1 MAGSAAPSNATT
13 TRNAFDNRT
22 IYPFAG
28 GQWPTYNCNIM
39 NATTRPWSVSRRS
52 LLAGAS
58 ALLAPL
64 PAFASALKLN
74 DDGLYTKPWFLESLL
89 DLNDDVK
96 EAADKN
102 KRLVIMWE
110 LKGCPYCKKIH
121 EINLAD
127 PAIETFIKDR
137 FELLQ
142 LNIRGSREVTDFD
155 GERLAEKDF
164 ARKYGVRATPTFQF
178 FPERADGLGQKA
190 PQAREVA
197 RWQGYMEPKPF
208 AAMFRFV
215 ADKAY
220 ENTSLTDYLKAN
232 S

>member
-1 MAGSAAPSNATT
+1 MAFNIRTGDTFAASDP
-13 TRNAFDNRT
+13 
-22 IYPFAG
+22 
-28 GQWPTYNCNIM
+28 PTYNCQIM
-39 NATTRPWSVSRRS
+39 NATTRPLSLTRRS
-52 LLAGAS
+52 LLAGAT

-64 PAFASALKLN
+64 PAGTSPLKLN

-89 DLNDDVK
+89 DLNDDLK
-96 EAADKN
+96 EASDKG
-102 KRLVIMWE
+102 KRFLIMWE

-127 PAIETFIKDR
+127 PATESFIKDR

-142 LNIRGSREVTDFD
+142 LNIIGAREVTDFD
-155 GERLAEKDF
+155 GERLTEKAF

-178 FPERADGLGQKA
+178 FPERADGLAQKPPA
-190 PQAREVA
+190 AREVA

-208 AAMFRFV
+208 TAMFRFV

-220 ENTSLTDYLKAN
+220 EKTSLTDYLKAN

>member
-1 MAGSAAPSNATT
+1 MHTT
-13 TRNAFDNRT
+13 TRSLSL
-22 IYPFAG
+22 
-28 GQWPTYNCNIM
+28 
-39 NATTRPWSVSRRS
+39 TRRH
-52 LLAGAS
+52 LLAGAG

-64 PAFASALKLN
+64 PAVASALKLN

-89 DLNDDVK
+89 DLNDDLK
-96 EAADKN
+96 EAADKG
-102 KRLVIMWE
+102 KRFVIMWE

-127 PAIETFIKDR
+127 PAIETFIKER

-142 LNIRGSREVTDFD
+142 LNIIGAREVTDFD
-155 GERLAEKDF
+155 GERLSEKAF
-164 ARKYGVRATPTFQF
+164 ARKYGIRATPTFQF
-178 FPERADGLGQKA
+178 LPERADGLAQKA
-190 PQAREVA
+190 PAAREVA

-208 AAMFRFV
+208 MAMFRFV

-220 ENTSLTDYLKAN
+220 EKTSLVDYLKAN

>member
-1 MAGSAAPSNATT
+1 
-13 TRNAFDNRT
+13 
-22 IYPFAG
+22 
-28 GQWPTYNCNIM
+28 M
-39 NATTRPWSVSRRS
+39 NTKDSSGFLTRRS
-52 LLAGAS
+52 LLAGAA
-58 ALLAPL
+58 ALLSPL
-64 PAFASALKLN
+64 QALASELKLN

-89 DLNDDVK
+89 DLNDDLK
-96 EAADKN
+96 DATDKG

-127 PAIETFIKDR
+127 PAIETFIKDK

-142 LNIRGSREVTDFD
+142 LNIVGAREVMDFD
-155 GERLAEKDF
+155 GERLTEKAF

-178 FPERADGLGQKA
+178 FPERADGLAKKSPA
-190 PQAREVA
+190 EREVA

-208 AAMFRFV
+208 TAMFRFV

-220 ENTSLTDYLKAN
+220 DSTSLMDYLKSN

>member
-1 MAGSAAPSNATT
+1 
-13 TRNAFDNRT
+13 
-22 IYPFAG
+22 
-28 GQWPTYNCNIM
+28 M
-39 NATTRPWSVSRRS
+39 NATTRPVPLSRRS
-52 LLAGAS
+52 LLAGAT

-64 PAFASALKLN
+64 PALASALKLN

-89 DLNDDVK
+89 DLTDDLK
-96 EAADKN
+96 EAADKG

-127 PAIETFIKDR
+127 PAIETFIKDK
-137 FELLQ
+137 FEVLQ
-142 LNIRGSREVTDFD
+142 LNIRGAREVTDFD
-155 GERLAEKDF
+155 GERLPEKDF

-178 FPERADGLGQKA
+178 FPESTAGLAQK
-190 PQAREVA
+190 PPPAREVA

-220 ENTSLTDYLKAN
+220 EKTSLTDYLKAQG
-232 S
+232 

>member
-1 MAGSAAPSNATT
+1 MSL
-13 TRNAFDNRT
+13 
-22 IYPFAG
+22 
-28 GQWPTYNCNIM
+28 
-39 NATTRPWSVSRRS
+39 SRRG

-58 ALLAPL
+58 AMLVPL
-64 PAFASALKLN
+64 QAFASALKLN

-127 PAIETFIKDR
+127 PAIETFIKDK
-137 FELLQ
+137 FEVLQ

-178 FPERADGLGQKA
+178 FPESTSGLAQKA

-208 AAMFRFV
+208 TAMFRFV
-215 ADKAY
+215 AERGY
-220 ENTSLTDYLKAN
+220 EKSSLLDYLKAN